1 MKHYKYNI
9 KYLNMAIKNSH
20 VLRYFHLF
28 NTLGTL
34 GLGLELYTGK
44 YNTIPFI
51 FFGSTIGG
59 VIGLYKTIN
68 KINKEDLYYMD
79 NKEEIDSTQLLYNEY
94 LEDIAKIIKSEQFET
109 PIELIH
115 ALDKLLTKGA
125 FSNGNSFDYYEH
137 EEIEHEMLGNLL
149 GTFVLEGHGV
159 CRHTT
164 MFMLDLLKKL
174 EIENYCIPCYFEKED
189 REDFEANHIIVGLT
203 IDDSKFAYDFTHHLF
218 GRINDD
224 NNTIKLIDCCGENE
238 VYNLVIK
245 YSKRIYTPYINLPNL
260 DLENKLPEVDYSKVF
275 EKVNNLYNMLME
287 YNKQNK
293 KREEIVEKTLKLIP
307 RK

>member
-28 NTLGTL
+28 NTLGTI
-34 GLGLELYTGK
+34 GLGLELYTGR
-44 YNTIPFI
+44 YNVMPFV
-51 FFGSTIGG
+51 FFNLTIGG
-59 VIGLYKTIN
+59 VISLYKTTN
-68 KINKEDLYYMD
+68 KITKEDHYYMD
-79 NKEEIDSTQLLYNEY
+79 NKEEIDSTQLLYDEY
-94 LEDIAKIIKSEQFET
+94 LEDIAKIIKKVPFES
-109 PIELIH
+109 PIELVH
-115 ALDKLLTKGA
+115 ALDKLLTRGA
-125 FSNGNSFDYYEH
+125 FSNGNSFDYYKH

-164 MFMLDLLKKL
+164 MFMLDLLNKL
-174 EIENYCIPCYFEKED
+174 GIETYSIPCYFEKED
-189 REDFEANHIIVGLT
+189 REDIKADHVIVGLSYA
-203 IDDSKFAYDFTHHLF
+203 DSKFAYDFTHHLF

-224 NNTIKLIDCCGENE
+224 NNTIKLVDCFGESDI
-238 VYNLVIK
+238 YNLVIDDK
-245 YSKRIYTPYINLPNL
+245 LGYFTQRINYPNL
-260 DLENKLPEVDYSKVF
+260 RLEKELPKMNHYKVF
-275 EKVNNLYNMLME
+275 EKVNYLYNMLME